1 MNVFMTGGTGFVG
14 TYLTKR
20 LIAEGHKVTI
30 LTQPLGSAALK
41 LSGLAYADGNPTVK
55 GLWQDS
61 VKEHDVI
68 INLAGASIFS
78 RWTPQQKKILL
89 ESRIETTRNLVSA
102 LPDNA
107 KNITFFSTSA
117 VGYYGFHEDEELS
130 ENMPAGNDFLAR
142 LAYDWEQEALRAK
155 DKGARVVITRFGI
168 VLGKSGGAL
177 GQMIPLFKY
186 FLGGPLGN
194 GRQWFSWVHMHDL
207 VEAFI
212 FLLQHKEINGAVNLC
227 SPQPLR
233 NVDLARAIGKILH
246 RPSFMPAPG
255 FMIKLILGEF
265 GSVLLKG
272 QRVIP
277 SRLLEAGFQFKYA
290 NIEEALRSII
300 MKNDNYI
307 E

>member
-1 MNVFMTGGTGFVG
+1 MNIFMTGGTGFVG

-30 LTQPLGSAALK
+30 LTQPLGDAALK
-41 LSGLAYADGNPTVK
+41 ITGLTYLAGNPTIK
-55 GLWQDS
+55 GKWQES

-78 RWTPQQKKILL
+78 RWTPEQKKILR

-117 VGYYGFHEDEELS
+117 VGYYGFHADEELT
-130 ENMPAGNDFLAR
+130 ENMPAGDDFLAK
-142 LAYDWEQEALRAK
+142 LAYDWEQEALNAQAK
-155 DKGARVVITRFGI
+155 GTRVVITRFGI
-168 VLGKSGGAL
+168 VLGKNGGAL
-177 GQMIPLFKY
+177 GQMIPLFKF
-186 FLGGPLGN
+186 FLGGPLGS
-194 GRQWFSWVHMHDL
+194 GKQWFSWVHMHDL
-207 VEAFI
+207 AEAFS
-212 FLLQHKEINGAVNLC
+212 FLLKHTEISGAVNLC
-227 SPQPLR
+227 SPQPVR
-233 NVDLARAIGKILH
+233 NADLGKAIGKVLH
-246 RPSFMPAPG
+246 RPSFVPAPG

-277 SRLLEAGFQFKYA
+277 RRLLDTGFKFRYP

-300 MKNDNYI
+300 LN
-307 E
+307 

>member
-1 MNVFMTGGTGFVG
+1 MKVFMTGGTGFVG
-14 TYLTKR
+14 TYLTKK
-20 LIAEGHKVTI
+20 LIAGGHQVTI

-41 LSGLAYADGNPTVK
+41 LSGLTYVDGNPTIK
-55 GLWQDS
+55 GLWQDF

-78 RWTPQQKKILL
+78 RWTPQQKKILQ
-89 ESRIETTRNLVSA
+89 ESRIETTRNLVLA

-107 KNITFFSTSA
+107 KDITFFSTSA
-117 VGYYGFHEDEELS
+117 VGYYGFHEDEELIES
-130 ENMPAGNDFLAR
+130 MPAGNDFLAR

-168 VLGKSGGAL
+168 VLGKNGGAL

-186 FLGGPLGN
+186 FLGGPLGS
-194 GRQWFSWVHMHDL
+194 GRQWFSWVHMDDL
-207 VEAFI
+207 AEAFI
-212 FLLQHKEINGAVNLC
+212 FLLKHTEINGAVNLC

-233 NVDLARAIGKILH
+233 NVDLGRAIGKILH
-246 RPSFMPAPG
+246 RPSFMPSPG

-277 SRLLEAGFQFKYA
+277 RRLLDAGFQFKYP
-290 NIEEALRSII
+290 NIEEALRGII
-300 MKNDNYI
+300 LD
-307 E
+307 

>member
-1 MNVFMTGGTGFVG
+1 
-14 TYLTKR
+14 
-20 LIAEGHKVTI
+20 
-30 LTQPLGSAALK
+30 
-41 LSGLAYADGNPTVK
+41 
-55 GLWQDS
+55 
-61 VKEHDVI
+61 
-68 INLAGASIFS
+68 
-78 RWTPQQKKILL
+78 
-89 ESRIETTRNLVSA
+89 
-102 LPDNA
+102 
-107 KNITFFSTSA
+107 
-117 VGYYGFHEDEELS
+117 
-130 ENMPAGNDFLAR
+130 
-142 LAYDWEQEALRAK
+142 
-155 DKGARVVITRFGI
+155 

-207 VEAFI
+207 AEAFI
-212 FLLQHKEINGAVNLC
+212 FLLNHKEINGAVNLC

-233 NVDLARAIGKILH
+233 NVDLGRAIGKILH